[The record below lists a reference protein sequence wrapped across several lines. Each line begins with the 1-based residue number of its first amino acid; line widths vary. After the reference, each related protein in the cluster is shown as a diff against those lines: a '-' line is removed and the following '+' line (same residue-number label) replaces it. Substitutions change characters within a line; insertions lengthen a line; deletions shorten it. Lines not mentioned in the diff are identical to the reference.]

1 MSCVQGQFTS
11 GVRPNAK
18 GNAHITLFGSSL
30 RARTATS
37 ELHRVMPLRESR
49 KITNIHTTSGFI
61 WGIPVKVL
69 F

>member
-1 MSCVQGQFTS
+1 MSCIQGQFTA

-30 RARTATS
+30 RARKAAS

-49 KITNIHTTSGFI
+49 KIANIHTKFGLHP
-61 WGIPVKVL
+61 GNPGL
-69 F
+69 